1 MRQNNAAT
9 TDSQGRYSLKGVRAG
24 VRLVVEVKAKE
35 CQPKRS
41 EPFELAIDEVRA
53 NTDVVVQ
60 PGCTLDVSLRSADGR
75 QRGFFARAVKL
86 DDKGEETSEQ
96 SSQFAQRASTK
107 LSGLAPG
114 RWRVTINPVSFD
126 EGEGGGGEDPAA
138 KEIELKVG
146 QKNELV
152 FDG

>member
-1 MRQNNAAT
+1 
-9 TDSQGRYSLKGVRAG
+9 
-24 VRLVVEVKAKE
+24 
-35 CQPKRS
+35 
-41 EPFELAIDEVRA
+41 
-53 NTDVVVQ
+53 
-60 PGCTLDVSLRSADGR
+60 
-75 QRGFFARAVKL
+75 L

-114 RWRVTINPVSFD
+114 RWRVTINPVSFG